1 MSKDCFGASGL
12 TEIFIPAS
20 VEVIEKK
27 AFNFCNHL
35 ERMEIAKKSQL
46 KIVEDDAFS
55 FTKVSRRRVKFPLR
69 TRVAKNAFGRDRDS
83 DSDYSD

>member
-20 VEVIEKK
+20 VEIIEEK

-35 ERMEIAKKSQL
+35 ERVKIAKKSQL
-46 KIVEDDAFS
+46 KTVENNAFS
-55 FTKVSRRRVKFPLR
+55 FTKVPRRRVRFPLK
-69 TRVAKNAFGRDRDS
+69 THVAKNAFGSNSGS
-83 DSDYSD
+83 DNDYSD